1 MSPAKT
7 QLKRLADRLSDEDA
21 GVVLSLGRMLARRR
35 RTLERELEDQEDVTD
50 VRAARG
56 KVASVAIPAYNNVW
70 TTYPIAT
77 VVGAANPVTARAFAN
92 YVRFTPSAQGILRAY
107 GFARPW

>member
-21 GVVLSLGRMLARRR
+21 GLVLSLVRTLARRR

-50 VRAARG
+50 VRAAREEAAAKG
-56 KVASVAIPAYNNVW
+56 TIPWEQVKAKH
-70 TTYPIAT
+70 
-77 VVGAANPVTARAFAN
+77 G
-92 YVRFTPSAQGILRAY
+92 L
-107 GFARPW
+107 